1 LLAALPDERLVEQV
15 RRGDPVAFEVLYDR
29 FSGGILG
36 FCRHMLGSQT
46 DAEDAVQHTFIAAHA
61 DIERHGRREL
71 HVKAWLYTIARN
83 RCLSMLRSRREQPV
97 SDHVELGSDR
107 LADDVQQREDLR
119 ALLDDVGRLP
129 DDQRAAL
136 VLAEVGDLSH
146 EEIGTVLGC
155 QAAKVKSLVFQ
166 ARSSLIDRRTA
177 REMPCQEIRE
187 QLATLRGGAL
197 RRSHLRNHLEIC
209 PGCTE
214 YREQIR
220 RQRAMLAVA
229 LPVLP
234 SAALRSHVL
243 GAAGIGG
250 SSAAAAGAGAG
261 LTSTGF
267 GLAAQGGIAK
277 LGIAAVLAVGGVGG
291 AAAASNGSLPFVS
304 HAQPSGHSSAASSAH
319 GKAAAARLAHSGKS
333 VPVAAGKNGAHGK
346 HAAKTHTRSA
356 SGTAHGF
363 TPTQGGSNGARAR
376 QFAQTRGKGAH
387 TGITK
392 QHTTAQSRRPA
403 TKRVHEKHVA
413 SPPAK
418 TKAAP
423 RTPTHPNTVHSAPPR
438 SAPAKPA
445 PQTAPT
451 APSTESAPATTP
463 QKQSQSP
470 LAGENGTGKIPAVP
484 NTDTTPTG

>member
-1 LLAALPDERLVEQV
+1 MADERLVEHV
-15 RRGDPVAFEVLYDR
+15 RRGDAAAFEVLYDR

-36 FCRHMLGSQT
+36 FCRHMLGSQA

-61 DIERHGRREL
+61 DIERHGRRDL

-83 RCLSMLRSRREQPV
+83 RCLSMLRSRRELPV
-97 SDHVELGSDR
+97 SEHVELGSDR
-107 LADDVQQREDLR
+107 FAADVQQREDLR
-119 ALLDDVGRLP
+119 ALLDDVSRLP

-146 EEIGTVLGC
+146 EDISHVLGC
-155 QAAKVKSLVFQ
+155 QVDKVKSLVFQ

-177 REMPCQEIRE
+177 REMPCEQIRE

-209 PGCTE
+209 PGCSE
-214 YREQIR
+214 YRDQIR

-261 LTSTGF
+261 VTSTGL
-267 GLAAQGGIAK
+267 GLAAQGGVAK

-291 AAAASNGSLPFVS
+291 AAAASNGSLPFAS
-304 HAQPSGHSSAASSAH
+304 HGQSSAHSSAAPASSGH
-319 GKAAAARLAHSGKS
+319 GKAAAAGLAASGRSIPVGAGKS
-333 VPVAAGKNGAHGK
+333 GAQGK
-346 HAAKTHTRSA
+346 HGTKAHTRSA
-356 SGTAHGF
+356 SGTEHGF
-363 TPTQGGSNGARAR
+363 TPIQGGSNGARAR
-376 QFAQTRGKGAH
+376 QFAQTRGKGTH

-392 QHTTAQSRRPA
+392 QHTTAQSHRPA
-403 TKRVHEKHVA
+403 SKRVPEKHVA

-418 TKAAP
+418 AKVAP
-423 RTPTHPNTVHSAPPR
+423 RTPAQPNTTHSAPRR
-438 SAPAKPA
+438 SAPINPSG
-445 PQTAPT
+445 
-451 APSTESAPATTP
+451 PSTDSAPATTP
-463 QKQSQSP
+463 QAQSHSAPAGGNATGELPAIQSP
-470 LAGENGTGKIPAVP
+470 
-484 NTDTTPTG
+484 TDTTPAG